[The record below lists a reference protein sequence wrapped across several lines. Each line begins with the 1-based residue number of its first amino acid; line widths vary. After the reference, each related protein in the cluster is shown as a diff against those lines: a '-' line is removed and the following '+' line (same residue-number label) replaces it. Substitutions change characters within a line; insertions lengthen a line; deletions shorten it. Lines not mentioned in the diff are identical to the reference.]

1 MPELTIVTERLV
13 LGSLLSHD
21 APRLFEYRSA
31 PDVCRYQFWEPRSV
45 QEAEEFIERSRSDSF
60 ETPDVWHQLAIRL
73 QDGDQLIGD
82 VGVHFPGDPPLQAEF
97 GITLAPEYQGQG
109 LAREALLGLLDHLF
123 TVMSR
128 HRVFASVDPRN
139 GPSVALLERVGMRR
153 EAHFRQ
159 SLWFK
164 GEWADDLVYALLD
177 SEWKDRA
184 RPATESVASSQEPS
198 P

>member
-1 MPELTIVTERLV
+1 MSELKIVTERLV
-13 LGSLLSHD
+13 LGPLLSHD

-31 PDVCRYQFWEPRSV
+31 PAVCRYQFWEPRSAH
-45 QEAEEFIERSRSDSF
+45 EAEEFIESSRSDSF

-73 QDGDQLIGD
+73 QAQDLLVGD
-82 VGVHFPGDPPLQAEF
+82 VGVHFPGDAPLQAEF
-97 GITLAPEYQGQG
+97 GITLAPEFQGQG
-109 LAREALLGLLDHLF
+109 LAREAILGLLDHLF
-123 TVMSR
+123 TTRSR

-153 EAHFRQ
+153 EAHFHQ

-177 SEWKDRA
+177 WEWRERA
-184 RPATESVASSQEPS
+184 
-198 P
+198 